1 MRKDLFVGLEVDLYP
16 RQSFGA
22 GDVVL
27 ADGATTDRLL
37 IVLKGRLSGLGMGRA
52 LGPGDVAKP
61 VEFFGASQYRGALC
75 GRGAGQV
82 AIVPRPAVRAC
93 FDAKGPMMWNLSCAI
108 AIEALAAAKE
118 PS

>member
-1 MRKDLFVGLEVDLYP
+1 MRRELFVGLDVGLYP

-27 ADGATTDRLL
+27 AHETMTDRLL
-37 IVLKGRLSGLGMGRA
+37 VVLEGRLSDAAMGRT
-52 LGPGDVAKP
+52 LGPGDVARP
-61 VEFFGASQYRGALC
+61 VEFFGANRYSGTLC
-75 GRGAGQV
+75 GREAGQV

-93 FDAKGPMMWNLSCAI
+93 FDAQGSMLWNLACAI

-118 PS
+118 LA